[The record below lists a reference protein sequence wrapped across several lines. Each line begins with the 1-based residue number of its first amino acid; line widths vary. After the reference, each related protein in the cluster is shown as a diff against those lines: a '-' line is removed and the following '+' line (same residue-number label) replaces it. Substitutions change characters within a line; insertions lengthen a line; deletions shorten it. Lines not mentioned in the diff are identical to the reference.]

1 MKNNDCNNTR
11 QKIIQAAIDEF
22 AEKGFSGGRVGNIAK
37 RAGVS
42 QALIYYNFKSKDAL
56 LDEIIEGLL
65 KSIVDHLT
73 THYHLDAASSKA
85 DRFTLRDFEAHLNSS
100 IINRRKQYSILLMQA
115 LKNDQTNSR
124 VFTIWNEVNQRVRS
138 AILSAHGFK
147 TIPSNNLNQQVVD
160 YFFIF
165 IPYLAYIIM
174 GSNWSRENGLPI
186 KETNKAMSRVIG
198 DLFKLYWKS

>member
-1 MKNNDCNNTR
+1 MSNNDSNDTR

-42 QALIYYNFKSKDAL
+42 QALIYYNFKSKEAL

-65 KSIVDHLT
+65 ESIVDHLS
-73 THYHLDAASSKA
+73 THYHSDDDSSQTH
-85 DRFTLRDFEAHLNSS
+85 RFTLGDFEAHLNSS
-100 IINRRKQYSILLMQA
+100 ITRRKQYSILLMQT
-115 LKNDQTNSR
+115 LQNDQTKTR
-124 VFTIWNEVNQRVRS
+124 LFTIWNEVNQQVRS
-138 AILSAHGFK
+138 AILSAHGFQK
-147 TIPSNNLNQQVVD
+147 GRSKNLNQQVVD

-165 IPYLAYIIM
+165 IPYISYIIM
-174 GSNWSRENGLPI
+174 GSDWSRENGLSM
-186 KETNKAMSRVIG
+186 KETNKVMSRVIG